1 MPSLAE
7 TIVAHTPALLAI
19 PAVAAVVEGKTNTGR
34 PAIIV
39 HVLERT
45 PDVIADVP
53 DTLDGHPVVVMPVD
67 QLRRC

>member
-1 MPSLAE
+1 MPSLVE
-7 TIVAHTPALLAI
+7 TLIAHTPRLLAI
-19 PAVAAVVEGKTNTGR
+19 PAVAAVVEGKTTAGK
-34 PAIIV
+34 PAILV

-53 DTLDGHPVVVMPVD
+53 DFLDGYPVVILPID